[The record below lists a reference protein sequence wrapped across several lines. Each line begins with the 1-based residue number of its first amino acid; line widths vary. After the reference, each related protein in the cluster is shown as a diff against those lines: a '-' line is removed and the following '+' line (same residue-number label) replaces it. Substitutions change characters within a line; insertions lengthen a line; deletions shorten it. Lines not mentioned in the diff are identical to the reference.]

1 MESAQNLGTEKPPP
15 LLASDGVRIFEKET
29 ILSFS
34 PSALFDRIGS
44 WKVQGTERGAAN

>member
-29 ILSFS
+29 TLSSS
-34 PSALFDRIGS
+34 P
-44 WKVQGTERGAAN
+44 AASFRPVWFLEASRN